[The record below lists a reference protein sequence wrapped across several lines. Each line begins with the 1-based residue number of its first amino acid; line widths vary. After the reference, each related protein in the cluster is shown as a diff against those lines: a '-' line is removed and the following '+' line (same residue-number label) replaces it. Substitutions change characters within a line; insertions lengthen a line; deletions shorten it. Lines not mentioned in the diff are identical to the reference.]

1 MVCTCAC
8 TTYLYMWVCA
18 CSKFCFI
25 SNKIFLKIVVRFDRQ
40 WKILRVCFFLT
51 SISLRLKNYKII
63 SWNFEI
69 DHVLERPH
77 FSTANVV
84 HEVKTL
90 RESLI
95 KVKASDSYMANSQ
108 VDDSSP
114 SLFHFLTLDPWRER
128 MWFWISSPI

>member
-8 TTYLYMWVCA
+8 ATYLYMCVCVHVA
-18 CSKFCFI
+18 NSVLSATKY
-25 SNKIFLKIVVRFDRQ
+25 FLKLWLDLIGSG
-40 WKILRVCFFLT
+40 KYCLFFLT

-69 DHVLERPH
+69 DHVLELPH

-95 KVKASDSYMANSQ
+95 KIKASDSYTANSQ

-128 MWFWISSPI
+128 MWFWISSAI